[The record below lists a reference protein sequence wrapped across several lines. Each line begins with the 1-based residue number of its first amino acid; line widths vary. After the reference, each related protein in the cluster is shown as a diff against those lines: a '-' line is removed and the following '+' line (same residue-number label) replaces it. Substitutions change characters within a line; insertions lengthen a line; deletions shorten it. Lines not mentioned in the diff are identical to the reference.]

1 MELLLHSIE
10 MDWPVLLPILL
21 CAILTLAAAINRF
34 SFYNKNKRDVVKF
47 IRALKTELVN
57 NRLDAAKN
65 LSIQLGGVIGEVA
78 EEAVRIFS
86 EQHAGFSRSF
96 DISANL
102 ATRKL
107 EKYLTILGTVGG
119 VCPFLGLFG
128 TVVRILYTFQDLA
141 TQGNQSTAV
150 AMGIGSALIATAFGL
165 GVAIVAVVLYNL
177 FQSTVKRYEDDF
189 QLIKLLFLSFTDSDE
204 TVQTKALV
212 QGKKMAFS
220 NSDNKKTLFTEI
232 NITPLTDIFLVL
244 LIIMMVIAPSFQ
256 SMDTD
261 INIPE
266 INSGVAIEQ
275 KNAEIAVTKQGAYYI
290 NGKPINADDLVLELE
305 AIKPSLEKQEV
316 IVKAD
321 SETKSSEIQK
331 IMKAAQEASYSKLIL
346 AGEPLS
352 KKEQKKLN
360 NAEENNLETE
370 QSQQTTMPDENWDE

>member
-1 MELLLHSIE
+1 MELLWNSIK

-21 CAILTLAAAINRF
+21 CSLLTIAVAINRF
-34 SFYNKNKRDVVKF
+34 SFYNKNKRDVVRF

-57 NRLDAAKN
+57 NRLEAAKS

-86 EQHAGFSRSF
+86 EQKVGFSRSF

-141 TQGNQSTAV
+141 SQGNQSAAV

-189 QLIKLLFLSFTDSDE
+189 QLIKLLFLSFTDSE
-204 TVQTKALV
+204 EKIQNKALV
-212 QGKKMAFS
+212 
-220 NSDNKKTLFTEI
+220 
-232 NITPLTDIFLVL
+232 
-244 LIIMMVIAPSFQ
+244 
-256 SMDTD
+256 
-261 INIPE
+261 
-266 INSGVAIEQ
+266 
-275 KNAEIAVTKQGAYYI
+275 
-290 NGKPINADDLVLELE
+290 
-305 AIKPSLEKQEV
+305 
-316 IVKAD
+316 
-321 SETKSSEIQK
+321 
-331 IMKAAQEASYSKLIL
+331 
-346 AGEPLS
+346 
-352 KKEQKKLN
+352 
-360 NAEENNLETE
+360 
-370 QSQQTTMPDENWDE
+370 

>member
-1 MELLLHSIE
+1 MELLLHSIQ

-21 CAILTLAAAINRF
+21 CSILTIAVAINRL
-34 SFYNKNKRDVVKF
+34 SYYNKNRRDVVRF

-86 EQHAGFSRSF
+86 EQKQGFSLSF

-107 EKYLTILGTVGG
+107 EKYLTILGTIGG

-141 TQGNQSTAV
+141 SQGNQSAAV

-189 QLIKLLFLSFTDSDE
+189 QLIKLLFLSQTGSEE
-204 TVQTKALV
+204 TSQAKALV
-212 QGKKMAFS
+212 
-220 NSDNKKTLFTEI
+220 
-232 NITPLTDIFLVL
+232 
-244 LIIMMVIAPSFQ
+244 
-256 SMDTD
+256 
-261 INIPE
+261 
-266 INSGVAIEQ
+266 
-275 KNAEIAVTKQGAYYI
+275 
-290 NGKPINADDLVLELE
+290 
-305 AIKPSLEKQEV
+305 
-316 IVKAD
+316 
-321 SETKSSEIQK
+321 
-331 IMKAAQEASYSKLIL
+331 
-346 AGEPLS
+346 
-352 KKEQKKLN
+352 
-360 NAEENNLETE
+360 
-370 QSQQTTMPDENWDE
+370 